1 MIGSYLLY
9 FTDYFVLE
17 RCINLRQLNQNV
29 KYVCLLDYLYF
40 VHLLLKTAK
49 SLKWGQNWKLLS
61 WPGGIYRID
70 AWKIDFKMGFL
81 LHMWIRL
88 GLLCNLNMI
97 FEFQILLVA
106 YYKEWHSKQK
116 SMKASYFRRK
126 HIQPQHISKNMNV
139 RYSCN
144 KTITT
149 WIQISR
155 QNWNDFFSNV
165 K

>member
-9 FTDYFVLE
+9 FTDYFVLK
-17 RCINLRQLNQNV
+17 RCINPCQFNQNAKSV
-29 KYVCLLDYLYF
+29 RSLDYLYF

-70 AWKIDFKMGFL
+70 AWKIEFKMDFL

-97 FEFQILLVA
+97 FKFQILLVA
-106 YYKEWHSKQK
+106 YYKELYSIQK
-116 SMKASYFRRK
+116 SMTASYFTRK
-126 HIQPQHISKNMNV
+126 HIQPRHISKNMNI
-139 RYSCN
+139 R
-144 KTITT
+144 
-149 WIQISR
+149 
-155 QNWNDFFSNV
+155 
-165 K
+165 